1 MSWKRAREIQPET
14 YDGDNVSTGIVML
27 SVFMIIIAVFM
38 GMWADYSGILRYV
51 IMLTFVTLVLMIP
64 AYLLFQ
70 NSALS
75 RIPEPGL
82 PVFKSKGD
90 LEEIRGLMKRALKG
104 YHASQVML
112 EDRLRHDL
120 IMRISVRK
128 RISIENV
135 RENSKEYPDALR
147 LSGDEDLAVLLSR
160 RKKMGRNKRALFVRP
175 AAGYKEWIVRV
186 MEKTEEWK

>member
-27 SVFMIIIAVFM
+27 SVFMIIVAVFM

-70 NSALS
+70 NSAVS
-75 RIPEPGL
+75 RIPEQER
-82 PVFKSKGD
+82 PVFRPKGD
-90 LEEIRGLMKRALKG
+90 LEEIRSVMKRGLKG

-112 EDRLRHDL
+112 EDRLRQDL
-120 IMRISVRK
+120 IQRISIRK
-128 RISIENV
+128 RIPIETV
-135 RENSKEYPDALR
+135 REESKEYSGALR

-160 RKKMGRNKRALFVRP
+160 RKKMGRDKRTLFVRP
-175 AAGYKEWIVRV
+175 EAGYKEWIVRV
-186 MEKTEEWK
+186 IEKMEEWK